1 MEEKRAQPNPHD
13 TFFKHFFSHP
23 EVVADFLRHN
33 LPHEVAQQLDFSTLQ
48 ERANEFLPNKYRN
61 TRRADVVYSV
71 KKKGSGE
78 VDFLIH
84 VEHQST
90 PDKDM
95 AMRLLEC
102 WPPLARKFSS
112 GKVPIILSFVLYHN
126 SAEWKSPKS
135 IADAFIDPKQLDIP
149 LLTRDFLIDLIKK
162 STQSLK
168 EQGKASVVQM
178 VLARQPSGTMIELL
192 QDAKP
197 DMGKLRPCC
206 QEAAFAY
213 MERTD
218 KRGGEPFLEEFIKL
232 IPEKTK
238 KLKDMFERAKKQARQ
253 EGMQEG
259 MQRGIQQ
266 GMQQGIQ
273 EGILKGMRELAFE
286 IVKEGIVTE
295 EKAKELMKKTKKH
308 T

>member
-135 IADAFIDPKQLDIP
+135 IADAFIDVTQFGAALKNC
-149 LLTRDFLIDLIKK
+149 FLIDLIRK

-168 EQGKASVVQM
+168 EQGKASLVQM
-178 VLARQPSGTMIELL
+178 VLARQPSGMMIQLL
-192 QDAKP
+192 QDVKP
-197 DMGKLRPCC
+197 DIGKLRSCC

-213 MERTD
+213 MEPVD
-218 KRGGEPFLEEFIKL
+218 NQGGEPFLEEFTKL
-232 IPEKTK
+232 TPEKTK
-238 KLKDMFERAKKQARQ
+238 KLRDMFERTKKQARQ
-253 EGMQEG
+253 EGIQEG
-259 MQRGIQQ
+259 MQRGIRE
-266 GMQQGIQ
+266 GRQ
-273 EGILKGMRELAFE
+273 EGMRELAFAF
-286 IVKEGIVTE
+286 VKQGIATE
-295 EKAKELMKKTKKH
+295 QQVNQVLEETKRQK
-308 T
+308 